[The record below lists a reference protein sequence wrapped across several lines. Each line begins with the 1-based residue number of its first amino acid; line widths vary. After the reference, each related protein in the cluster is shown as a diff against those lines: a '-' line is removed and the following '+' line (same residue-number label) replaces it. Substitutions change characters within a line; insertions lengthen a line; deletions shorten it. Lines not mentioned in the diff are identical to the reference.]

1 MRLPIILDTDPGIDD
16 AAAIAAALFAP
27 ELDLQLMTTVAGNVS
42 VEKTTRNALQLLHF
56 WNADVP
62 LAQGASMPLVRP
74 LRDAASVHGESGM
87 EGYDF
92 VEHQRQPL
100 AKPAFQAIRDALMHA
115 AEPITLVAIGP
126 LTNIALLLTQ
136 YPECVFNIRR
146 LVIMGGSAG
155 RGNFT
160 PNAEF
165 NIAIDPEAAAKV
177 FHSGLEIV
185 MCGLDVTNRAL
196 LAADYLATLPT
207 LNQTGKMLHALFSHY
222 RSGSMSSGLRMHDL
236 CAIAWLARRN
246 CSLSSRALW
255 RWRRRG
261 LDRRHHGGGYRRTT
275 GPAGERP
282 GGAGYRRRRVSAL
295 GGGGDC
301 PGAVIYHSIFKER
314 SNDLWTGVFERL
326 ERDL

>member
-87 EGYDF
+87 EGYEF
-92 VEHQRQPL
+92 VEHDRQAM

-115 AEPITLVAIGP
+115 PQPVTLVAIGP
-126 LTNIALLLTQ
+126 LTNIALLLTH
-136 YPECVFNIRR
+136 YPECVFNIHR

-177 FHSGLEIV
+177 FQSGLEIV
-185 MCGLDVTNRAL
+185 MCGLDVTEQAWFSPEEFAALPDTPVGRFARA
-196 LAADYLATLPT
+196 ATDGPMQK
-207 LNQTGKMLHALFSHY
+207 NM
-222 RSGSMSSGLRMHDL
+222 
-236 CAIAWLARRN
+236 AR
-246 CSLSSRALW
+246 
-255 RWRRRG
+255 
-261 LDRRHHGGGYRRTT
+261 
-275 GPAGERP
+275 
-282 GGAGYRRRRVSAL
+282 GAGGLCLHDVCPVLYLTHPELFTGRHAGVHVEARGTFTYAKTVTDLDSDAKFPKRNVFVVLGVDRAGFAAHITEAL
-295 GGGGDC
+295 RGYAG
-301 PGAVIYHSIFKER
+301 
-314 SNDLWTGVFERL
+314 
-326 ERDL
+326 